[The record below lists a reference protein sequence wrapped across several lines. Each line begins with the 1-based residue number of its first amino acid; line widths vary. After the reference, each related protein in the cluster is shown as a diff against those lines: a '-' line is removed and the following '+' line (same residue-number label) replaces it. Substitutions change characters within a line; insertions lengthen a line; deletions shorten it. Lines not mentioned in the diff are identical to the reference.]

1 MDRHRPVIVG
11 VGQLA
16 NKDEERMV
24 APLDLIEAATRAAV
38 DDAGVDLLAHVGAV
52 LCPPSSVMVVD
63 EDVPAALAARLGL
76 AAGIR
81 RQSAYSGAAPQ
92 ELVAQ
97 AAEAIADGRIE
108 AALIAGGI
116 ADASVRRARA
126 RGLEPPAP
134 PTAPWSQGSAAA
146 AAPAT
151 PPPRP
156 RGYAGELA
164 AGVFEPVASFAM
176 AESVLAAA
184 AGRSFDQQRVW
195 LGTVLAPFT
204 AVAARRPD
212 LAWFPVAREP
222 GDLSEVRPDNRL
234 VSGPYT
240 KLMTS
245 FPTVDLAAAILVVSE
260 ALADRLGVAQDRRV
274 YPWAAAACHEP
285 HPPSERPRLDQPPA
299 ATAAGARVLAAA
311 GVTIDQVDLVD
322 LYSCFPAAVQIG
334 AAALGVPATGLERA
348 PLTVT
353 GGLPYFGGPGASY
366 TAHAIACMVE
376 ECRARPGA
384 LGVVFGLGGL
394 ISSFAAGIYSTVP
407 GERPWAFDECAD
419 VEDELAG
426 RQVTLDLAYE
436 GPGTVEAMT
445 VTHHRDTGPASAPVF
460 VRLPDGSR
468 SAARPADP
476 ELAAVVATTNLVGRT
491 VQLHRDGKRV
501 LYELT

>member
-24 APLDLIEAATRAAV
+24 APLDLIEAAVRAAV
-38 DDAGVDLLAHVGAV
+38 EDAGADVLAHVGAV
-52 LCPPSSVMVVD
+52 LCPPSSLIAPD
-63 EDVPAALAARLGL
+63 EDVPGRLAERLGL
-76 AAGIR
+76 AEGIR

-97 AAEAIADGRIE
+97 AAEAIAEGRIE
-108 AALIAGGI
+108 AALVAGGI

-126 RGLEPPAP
+126 RGVEPPAP

-146 AAPAT
+146 PAPT
-151 PPPRP
+151 DPPPRP
-156 RGYAGELA
+156 RGYAGEMA

-184 AGRSFDQQRVW
+184 AGRSFDEQRVW

-204 AVAARRPD
+204 VVAARRPD
-212 LAWFPVAREP
+212 LAWFPVARDP
-222 GDLSEVRPDNRL
+222 GYLAGVRPDNRL
-234 VSGPYT
+234 VAGPYT

-260 ALADRLGVAQDRRV
+260 DLADRLAVAPDRRV

-285 HPPSERPRLDQPPA
+285 HPPSERPHLEQPPA
-299 ATAAGARVLAAA
+299 ATAVGQRALAAA
-311 GVTIDQVDLVD
+311 GVSIDQVALAD
-322 LYSCFPAAVQIG
+322 LYSCFPAAVQFG
-334 AAALGVPATGLERA
+334 AAALGLPATGTA
-348 PLTVT
+348 SVALTVT

-376 ECRARPGA
+376 ECRARPGD
-384 LGVVFGLGGL
+384 LGVVFGVGGL

-407 GERPWAFDECAD
+407 SERPWAYDECAD

-426 RQVTLDLAYE
+426 QRVAVDLAYE

-445 VTHHRDTGPASAPVF
+445 VTHRRDTGPANAPVF

-476 ELAAVVATTNLVGRT
+476 ELAAAVASTNLVGRA
-491 VQLHRDGKRV
+491 VSLRHDGTRV